1 MYHFFAEKEN
11 IRGDIIVIQ
20 GEDVRHI
27 KNVLRMHIGE
37 EISVQSENKIYIAQI
52 ASISEEVEARIIGVE
67 ESHTELPAKI
77 YLFQALPKADKLELI
92 IQKAVELGV
101 YAICPVETKRVI
113 TKLDH
118 KKKATKTERWQAIAK
133 AAAKQS
139 KRALIPEI
147 YDVMSFNQALDMAKD
162 MPCKMIPY
170 ELSDDLESTKR
181 ILSKVGEGMD
191 IAIFIGPEG
200 GFEEDE
206 IKRAREAGIEPI
218 SLGQR
223 ILRTETAG
231 LSILSVIM
239 MKLEGLIS

>member
-1 MYHFFAEKEN
+1 MYQFFVEKEN
-11 IRGDIIVIQ
+11 IQDDTVIIR

-37 EISVQSENKIYIAQI
+37 EISVQSENKIYIAEI
-52 ASISEEVEARIIGVE
+52 ISISEEVEARIIDIA
-67 ESHTELPAKI
+67 ESHTELPARI
-77 YLFQALPKADKLELI
+77 YLFQALPKADKMELI
-92 IQKAVELGV
+92 IQKAVELGA
-101 YAICPVETKRVI
+101 YAICPVETKRII
-113 TKLDH
+113 TKLDAK
-118 KKKATKTERWQAIAK
+118 KKKAKVERWQAIAK

-147 YDVMSFNQALDMAKD
+147 YDIMDFAKALDMAKD

-170 ELSDDLESTKR
+170 ELSDDMKNTQR
-181 ILSKVGEGMD
+181 MLSGIQGDKD

-206 IKRAREAGIEPI
+206 IERARKVGVEPI
-218 SLGQR
+218 SLGKR

-239 MKLEGLIS
+239 MKLEGLLS